1 MKHTERHIRNLGQ
14 SEALLTSYH
23 YRIRKAVAKVAKV
36 ILIIIGA
43 IAGLTIGWIVKQ
55 VFRGVGWIISILTV
69 LGIIYWLMMHLV
81 GGIVLDV
88 PHNRGVEPV
97 LPDGAF
103 EHGLLKAV
111 GMFAFIFVEKLA
123 DRHALAG
130 KPGHIARYQCVQLQ
144 LALRRLAVTELR
156 ASEHLPEMFFRELKQ
171 LFGSLAA

>member
-1 MKHTERHIRNLGQ
+1 MKPTERHIRNLGQ

-88 PHNRGVEPV
+88 AHDRGVETI

-111 GMFAFIFVEKLA
+111 GMLASVLIEKLA
-123 DRHALAG
+123 DCH
-130 KPGHIARYQCVQLQ
+130 
-144 LALRRLAVTELR
+144 
-156 ASEHLPEMFFRELKQ
+156 
-171 LFGSLAA
+171 SLA